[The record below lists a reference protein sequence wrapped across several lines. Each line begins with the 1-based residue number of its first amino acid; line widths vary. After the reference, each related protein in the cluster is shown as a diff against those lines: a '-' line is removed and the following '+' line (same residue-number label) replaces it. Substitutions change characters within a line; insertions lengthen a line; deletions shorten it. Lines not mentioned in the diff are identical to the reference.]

1 MEKEVI
7 VREVCE
13 ALNKEL
19 ATRIQEILK
28 ANPTPKKLELCK
40 HQPHEEGAEPYYT
53 IEIDGKNCFP
63 QVPLGSIKTLEQAQ
77 QNYDMVKNFKR
88 PVREV
93 VLMEEL
99 SNG

>member
-1 MEKEVI
+1 MEKEI
-7 VREVCE
+7 KKIID

-19 ATRIQEILK
+19 GARIHELIK
-28 ANPTPKKLELCK
+28 NDPSPKKLEMCK
-40 HQPHEEGAEPYYT
+40 HVPHEEGAEPYYT

-63 QVPLGSIKTLEQAQ
+63 QVPLNSIKTLEQAQ
-77 QNYDMVKNFKR
+77 QNFEMVKNFKK

>member
-1 MEKEVI
+1 MEKEI
-7 VREVCE
+7 KKIID

-19 ATRIQEILK
+19 GARIQELVK
-28 ANPTPKKLELCK
+28 ADPTPKKLELCK
-40 HQPHEEGAEPYYT
+40 HVPHEEGSEPYFT

-63 QVPLGSIKTLEQAQ
+63 QVPLGSIKTLEQAK
-77 QNYDMVKNFKR
+77 QNYDMVKNFKK

-99 SNG
+99 SNA